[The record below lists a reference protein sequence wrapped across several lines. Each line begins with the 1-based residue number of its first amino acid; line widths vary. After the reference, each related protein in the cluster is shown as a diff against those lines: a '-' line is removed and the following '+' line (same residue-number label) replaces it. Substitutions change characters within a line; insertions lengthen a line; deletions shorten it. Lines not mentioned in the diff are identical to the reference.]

1 MALPPPWLA
10 VVEALETVGTADWP
24 DSKALK
30 DAAQQTVAHLEAKG
44 LAIVPEWA
52 VNREAMSTDA
62 LMPEDVARRI
72 ERERRE
78 DIVERF
84 TAVLLEF
91 DADQYRAI
99 MGTEPSQDRTLK
111 IARQAQAAQLVPTVL
126 KMIEEARRG

>member
-10 VVEALETVGTADWP
+10 VVEALETVGTADWV
-24 DSKALK
+24 DHEALK
-30 DAAQQTVAHLEAKG
+30 DAAQQIVTHLEAKG

-62 LMPEDVARRI
+62 LMPEDVAKRI

-91 DADQYRAI
+91 DAEQYRGIA
-99 MGTEPSQDRTLK
+99 GVEPLKDRTRR
-111 IARQAQAAQLVPTVL
+111 IARQAQATQLVPTVL